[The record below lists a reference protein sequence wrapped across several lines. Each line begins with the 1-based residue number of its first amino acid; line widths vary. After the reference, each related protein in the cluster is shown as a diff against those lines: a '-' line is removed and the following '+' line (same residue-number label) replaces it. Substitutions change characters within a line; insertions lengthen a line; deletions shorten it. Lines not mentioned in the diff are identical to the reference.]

1 VTRLVVAP
9 RAQAQIAKIGTWW
22 RANREKAPELFS
34 RELADALE
42 AMLEMP
48 SGGQPY
54 RPVRGVAV
62 RRLLLSG
69 CNYHVYFSYD
79 GALDVVQI
87 RAVWHAARG
96 QGPLL

>member
-1 VTRLVVAP
+1 VTRLIVAP
-9 RAQAQIAKIGTWW
+9 RAQAQIAKIGAWW

-48 SGGQPY
+48 SVGQPY
-54 RPVRGVAV
+54 RPVLGIAV
-62 RRLLLSG
+62 RRMLLTG
-69 CNYHVYFSYD
+69 CNYHVYFSYEET
-79 GALDVVQI
+79 LDVVQI

-96 QGPLL
+96 HGPLL